1 MPDITNFTAGN
12 AADIIEIL
20 LEAKS
25 ITHEQAEQARRRM
38 RRAQQPA
45 HQALMDLGF
54 SSQADIYKALSQV
67 SGLPFIILEEQT
79 INENATQKVPAKVA
93 LMGCAVNGPGEA
105 READFGIAGGIGEAL
120 FFRHGQVVEKIS
132 EEQVIERLIEELRR
146 CQTV

>member
-54 SSQADIYKALSQV
+54 SSQADIY
-67 SGLPFIILEEQT
+67 
-79 INENATQKVPAKVA
+79 TQSTMK
-93 LMGCAVNGPGEA
+93 
-105 READFGIAGGIGEAL
+105 GGSSITA
-120 FFRHGQVVEKIS
+120 
-132 EEQVIERLIEELRR
+132 
-146 CQTV
+146 